1 MFRLASLLLSLS
13 CLVALHGCAVARVG
27 DNLPYGVLNN
37 NDVELVREGLPTYLL
52 MIDGLITNWPDSENL
67 LRGGA
72 GLYSAYAGLFVQ
84 DPERAS
90 ILSTKALDY
99 AVRAACKRDDALC
112 VVRGM
117 NVLALEK
124 ALARAGRKDVPAL
137 YTLGTVWAGYI
148 QIHSG
153 DWNAVAD
160 LARVRALLER
170 VIALDERYER
180 GQAHM
185 YLAVLDS
192 LLPEALGGQPA
203 SAKAHFEQAIALSDG
218 RNLMAMVLYA
228 ERYARMMFDQ
238 PLHDQ
243 LLRQVLEADPTE
255 HGLTLQ
261 NTFAQQQAEH
271 LLAEADDYF

>member
-1 MFRLASLLLSLS
+1 MPRSYLLPLILCLAALL
-13 CLVALHGCAVARVG
+13 AGCAVARVG

-52 MIDGLITNWPDSENL
+52 AIDGLIVNWPESEDM

-72 GLYSAYAGLFVQ
+72 GLYSAYAGLFVS

-90 ILSTKALDY
+90 LLSDKALAY
-99 AVRAACKRDDALC
+99 AVRAACVRHRDYC
-112 VVRGM
+112 QVRGM
-117 NVLALEK
+117 SVPALEQR
-124 ALARAGRKDVPAL
+124 LAKAGRRDVPVL

-148 QIHSG
+148 QIHSA

-160 LARVRALLER
+160 LARVQALLNR
-170 VIALDERYER
+170 VIELDAGYER

-203 SAKAHFEQAIALSDG
+203 SARRHFETAIALSEG
-218 RNLMAMVLYA
+218 RNLMAKVLYA
-228 ERYARMMFDQ
+228 ERYARMAFEQ
-238 PLHDQ
+238 SLHDR
-243 LLRQVLEADPTE
+243 LLQEVLAADPEE

-261 NTFAQQQAEH
+261 NTFAQQEAKR
-271 LLAEADDYF
+271 LLAESGDYF